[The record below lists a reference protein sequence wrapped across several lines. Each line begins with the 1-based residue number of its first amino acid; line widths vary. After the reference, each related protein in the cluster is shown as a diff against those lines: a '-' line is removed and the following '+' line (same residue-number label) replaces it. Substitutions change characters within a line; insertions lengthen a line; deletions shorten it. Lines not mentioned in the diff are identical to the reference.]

1 MKLCIDVGN
10 TTINF
15 GFYKEDELLKKL
27 TFVTS
32 YEYDEVTYLNIVNK
46 SLEVNEINKIEV
58 EDIILSSVVP
68 SITNILKVIL
78 KELFV
83 NASIYELN
91 IDAPHEVKM
100 DVDNPSEVGSD
111 LIADLVAAKAK
122 YELPLLV
129 IDLGTATKLLLL
141 DKNGVFTSA
150 LIMPGVEVS
159 AKSLFANAA
168 LLPEVDLNS
177 YTSLLDSKNT
187 INCIKHGILF
197 GHLASIYGLSERFEK
212 EIGYKLNKI
221 VTGGNAVFFKS
232 LFNKEYT
239 FDDNLVLDGELI
251 VLNKFINN

>member
-15 GFYKEDELLKKL
+15 GFYKEDKLLKKL

-32 YEYDEVTYLNIVNK
+32 YEYDDVTYKNIIKK
-46 SLEVNEINKIEV
+46 SLEINSINIEEV
-58 EDIILSSVVP
+58 DNIILSSVVP
-68 SITNILKVIL
+68 SITYLFKDVL
-78 KELFV
+78 KELCI
-83 NASIYELN
+83 NAKIYELN
-91 IDAPHEVKM
+91 ASAPHSIKM
-100 DVDNPSEVGSD
+100 DVDNPNEVGSD
-111 LIADLVAAKAK
+111 LIADLVGAKAK

-197 GHLASIYGLSERFEK
+197 GHLESIYGLSERFEK

-232 LFNKEYT
+232 LFNKEYA

-251 VLNKFINN
+251 VLNKFIND